1 MNNITKRIAVPS
13 EDQQGLNSHLGQH
26 FGRAPYY
33 TVVDLDDN
41 GTVSNVKTVANKGEH
56 FGGVGEAHAQL
67 LELEPDAI
75 VAYGMGPR
83 GLMSF
88 QNAGIAVLKANADTV
103 GEVVA
108 AYKENKLQELIEG
121 CEHAHHH
128 H

>member
-1 MNNITKRIAVPS
+1 MTKRIVIPS

-33 TVVDLDDN
+33 TVVELNDD
-41 GTVSNVKTVANKGEH
+41 GTVSSVKTVANKGEH
-56 FGGVGEAHAQL
+56 FGGVGEAHGHL

-83 GLMSF
+83 GLISF

-103 GEVVA
+103 GEVIA
-108 AYKENKLQELIEG
+108 AYKEKKLQELTEG

>member
-1 MNNITKRIAVPS
+1 MTKRIVVPS

-26 FGRAPYY
+26 FGRALYY
-33 TVVDLDDN
+33 TVVELNDD
-41 GTVSNVKTVANKGEH
+41 GTVSSVKTVANKGEH
-56 FGGVGEAHAQL
+56 FGGVGEAHGHL

-83 GLMSF
+83 GLISF

-103 GEVVA
+103 GEVIA
-108 AYKENKLQELIEG
+108 AYKENKLQELTEG